1 MSAAPLVS
9 SSTGVD
15 PHCSQIFFNALEIIH
30 RPSDLDVLSLLHNLG
45 QTTRCDKVADL
56 SALRAAYTKK
66 MGADVFDKAIHID
79 AEPLTEQEYRLVF
92 SLFLD

>member
-1 MSAAPLVS
+1 MASTSSATNLT
-9 SSTGVD
+9 TGAD

-56 SALRAAYTKK
+56 LALRAAYTKK
-66 MGADVFDKAIHID
+66 MGADVFDKAINID
-79 AEPLTEQEYRLVF
+79 AEPLTEQE
-92 SLFLD
+92 